1 MVLCSANISLARLD
15 LWHLID
21 RADRHNDWPR
31 RKCKK
36 RSEDQ
41 RFNRKLHVILARKE
55 ISSELEKGSTARCC
69 CLLSSENG
77 SFNFDYAHAGD

>member
-1 MVLCSANISLARLD
+1 MFCKYFLARLD
-15 LWHLID
+15 LWQLID
-21 RADRHNDWPR
+21 RADRHNDWPS

-55 ISSELEKGSTARCC
+55 ISSELKKGSTTRCC